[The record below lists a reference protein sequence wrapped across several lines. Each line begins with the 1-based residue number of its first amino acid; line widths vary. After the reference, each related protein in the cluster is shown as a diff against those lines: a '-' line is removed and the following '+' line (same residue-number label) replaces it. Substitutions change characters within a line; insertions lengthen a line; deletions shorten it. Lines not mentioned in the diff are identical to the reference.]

1 MKNLQNLINKLE
13 DKNSI
18 ELTIITLKKTDIEI
32 EKFIDSQNSDFKGI
46 KRNNEKYNQVFNE
59 FKQLFDEILNKE

>member
-1 MKNLQNLINKLE
+1 M
-13 DKNSI
+13 
-18 ELTIITLKKTDIEI
+18 EI